1 MTRLT
6 RKEEA
11 LYKFNIICIYIMLT
25 WANLAVLV
33 FKFDRVGRFLTAT
46 VVLCFLINLFYN
58 RNWRIC
64 FKISPILIWTIWI
77 IYATLNVTVQGHRT
91 YWTTNGIVEWHEDQF
106 YIQDILKQLVVM
118 VCVAWMYLK
127 DPQRLLKHLVII
139 FMTIAVATI
148 LFDSVNKSWGDTG
161 RFGTVMGN
169 TASLT
174 MVVLAFILSICWYR
188 KYIKPRYIYM
198 SFIIAIGLML
208 AIQTRKALVAF
219 CIISIFTYLTKY
231 DIRKP
236 SNWIAI
242 IIFMILIAG
251 IGEFVLD
258 NTAIG
263 ERFATTKDDGENV
276 NELGIPAL
284 DWLGD
289 RAFHVYLGWNIFL
302 EHPLCGVG
310 LENTQYY
317 TNLPYPLHQEYIG
330 QLAENGIIGFSL
342 LILFYINIIKGVTKR
357 FADYHSYGICL
368 ICIGGIL
375 AILFISFTAW
385 TWQHGYFFVLF
396 GILAVESR
404 INHTV
409 KKSRLEK

>member
-1 MTRLT
+1 MTSLT

-25 WANLAVLV
+25 WSNLAVLV
-33 FKFDRVGRFLTAT
+33 FKFDRVGRFLTFT
-46 VVLCFLINLFYN
+46 VLVCFIINLIYN
-58 RNWRIC
+58 QNWKKC
-64 FKISPILIWTIWI
+64 FHISPIAIWTIWI
-77 IYATLNVTVQGHRT
+77 IYVTINVTVQGHKT
-91 YWTTNGIVEWHEDQF
+91 YLTANGMVEWHEDQF

-127 DPQRLLKHLVII
+127 DPQRLLKHIVII

-148 LFDSVNKSWGDTG
+148 LFDSVNKDWGDTG

-174 MVVLAFILSICWYR
+174 MVVLAFVLSICWYR
-188 KYIKPRYIYM
+188 KYIKAKYIYV
-198 SFIIAIGLML
+198 SFIVAIGLIF

-219 CIISIFTYLTKY
+219 CIICCFTYLTKY
-231 DIRKP
+231 NIKRP
-236 SNWIAI
+236 SSWIAI
-242 IIFMILIAG
+242 VLLTVLVAG
-251 IGEFVLD
+251 IGEFILD

-263 ERFATTKDDGENV
+263 ERFATVKDDGENV

-289 RAFHVYLGWNIFL
+289 RALHVYLGWNIFL
-302 EHPLCGVG
+302 EHPLFGVG

-330 QLAENGIIGFSL
+330 QLAENGLIGFSL
-342 LILFYINIIKGVTKR
+342 LVLFYYNIINGITKR
-357 FADYHSYGICL
+357 FVDDNSYGICL
-368 ICIGGIL
+368 ICVGGIL
-375 AILFISFTAW
+375 AILFISFISW
-385 TWQHGYFFVLF
+385 TWQSGYNFVLF
-396 GILAVESR
+396 GLLSVES
-404 INHTV
+404 
-409 KKSRLEK
+409 S